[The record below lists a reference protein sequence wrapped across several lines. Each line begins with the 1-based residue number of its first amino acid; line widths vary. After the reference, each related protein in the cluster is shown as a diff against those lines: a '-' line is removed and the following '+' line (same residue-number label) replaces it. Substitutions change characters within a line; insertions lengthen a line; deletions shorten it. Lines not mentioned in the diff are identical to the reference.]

1 VYRPA
6 LQDITLTIVK
16 EYPPVASARGGK
28 AHRQTYMRTPAD
40 TDTSRMT
47 RRMLLVLVLTLAA
60 LIPAGAAYAAADK
73 ATTKPTV
80 LADWTQPT
88 AASTASWNAA
98 RLDRA
103 PWASYAFDWSTDY
116 CSASPDKPLGFDFT
130 LSCWHHDFGYR
141 NYKAI
146 GAFPANKDRVD
157 SMFYA
162 DLKRKCA
169 TYNAVVRPSCYSLA
183 WTYYEAVHNF
193 GSLAAVKQSDL
204 DRAKAMMTSSAARA

>member
-1 VYRPA
+1 MCA
-6 LQDITLTIVK
+6 
-16 EYPPVASARGGK
+16 
-28 AHRQTYMRTPAD
+28 PAD
-40 TDTSRMT
+40 ADTARMT
-47 RRMLLVLVLTLAA
+47 RRILLVLVLTLAT
-60 LIPAGAAYAAADK
+60 LVPAGAAYATADK
-73 ATTKPTV
+73 ATV
-80 LADWTQPT
+80 LANWTQPT
-88 AASTASWNAA
+88 SASTAAWNSA

-103 PWASYAFDWSTDY
+103 PWASYSFDWSTDY

-157 SMFYA
+157 DMFYA

-169 TYNAVVRPSCYSLA
+169 TYSTLVRPACYSLA

-193 GSLAAVKQSDL
+193 GSLAAVQQADL
-204 DRAKAMMTSSAARA
+204 KRANAMMARAAS

>member
-1 VYRPA
+1 MAVYRHA

-16 EYPPVASARGGK
+16 EYPPVASGTV
-28 AHRQTYMRTPAD
+28 RQSQSTDLYAYAADAD
-40 TDTSRMT
+40 TARMT
-47 RRMLLVLVLTLAA
+47 RRILLVLVLTMAA
-60 LIPAGAAYAAADK
+60 LVPAGAAYATADK
-73 ATTKPTV
+73 ATV
-80 LADWTQPT
+80 LANWTQPT
-88 AASTASWNAA
+88 SASTAAWNSA

-103 PWASYAFDWSTDY
+103 PWASYSFDWSTDY

-146 GAFPANKDRVD
+146 GAFPANKDRID

-193 GSLAAVKQSDL
+193 GSLAAVQQADIN
-204 DRAKAMMTSSAARA
+204 RAQALMTTAS